1 LQVVVV
7 LVQVEIMVVPM
18 AVLGGLHYQ
27 LHLLEAQDK
36 AHFTMQ
42 AITRMVVEAQAE
54 ALDY

>member
-1 LQVVVV
+1 
-7 LVQVEIMVVPM
+7 VPM